1 MRPGPIWRP
10 DLESAFFFLDQN
22 FAFAGVIRLPND
34 AFLFHPLHQRC
45 CAVIADLQPAL
56 NVDSVQ
62 RFSRKNDISF
72 ARKRDKMAASGT
84 PR

>member
-34 AFLFHPLHQRC
+34 AFQFHPLHQ
-45 CAVIADLQPAL
+45 
-56 NVDSVQ
+56 
-62 RFSRKNDISF
+62 
-72 ARKRDKMAASGT
+72 
-84 PR
+84 